1 MIIEKKIDSD
11 KLKEFLQNFH
21 AQNFK
26 YYGENVENP
35 KKKDPKIET
44 QIQEELYTDNIEL
57 ASEDNISDT
66 YSIAKQVYC
75 DRNKAQDYTY
85 IYDAVL
91 NKFLQKFVNI
101 EDITSLYKPDYFVFE
116 WMMHLEYNPQKKSYS
131 YYRDHYIH
139 QARNL
144 YEIYI
149 MMNDFHYFEKCM
161 EQYKSGNS
169 VVACYFRKMVKE
181 QMKREKIYTED
192 VEKMECYIYRYILY
206 ASAFVTS
213 AVHDIG
219 YPVEYMNRNIGR
231 IADFLPLSDYFFE
244 KKNAGQKMGILL
256 SDSLLYKITSAQEI
270 TKRVNAGDHGAIS
283 ACILLMKFYMD
294 GKIYSLPPAQK
305 MVVELSAIAV
315 YEHTLKYEILN
326 NHNPEREQNI
336 FEENPFS
343 FLFRV
348 CDDLQEWDRVYFDI
362 TKQSNFLVCNKCGTI
377 IKNQVDNKADLK
389 QKYIYSCC
397 CSDNAAINKNTFKY
411 RKLAYVEVCTSLEME
426 EKQIAE
432 NGSGESKKYIV
443 IKMNYDL
450 IKLLQAVAYN
460 QEFARKRA
468 TALRELKI
476 MLDAQMGK
484 TPIVLET
491 YLSGNPIAIKTEI
504 MSRYLSK
511 QNGDLFGQISR
522 AMKAIEADNCLN
534 TIENIIYGE
543 QNEMHHIIQQVTN
556 EIFELEKLRKKRKMT
571 LNEQLKNV
579 LGNNISFYVR
589 MALMLYVVQSNKWI
603 QEKFHQR
610 DPFCKSMVK
619 MICRNEKIDYE
630 PIEVLIYNCIYYGFD
645 KREIAYPFK
654 NKEALERYE
663 NMYQEDKVLTYN
675 VDSYINGV
683 HYDNVRKYCNS
694 GKNMQK
700 NIGYD
705 FFSDYDLF
713 EVLWNE
719 VNKKR

>member
-1 MIIEKKIDSD
+1 MSIDKKIDSNE
-11 KLKEFLQNFH
+11 LKRFLQNFH
-21 AQNFK
+21 VQNFK
-26 YYGENVENP
+26 YYGEDAEKP
-35 KKKDPKIET
+35 KRKKTKIEKR
-44 QIQEELYTDNIEL
+44 IQEELYTGNIEL

-66 YSIAKQVYC
+66 YSIAEQVYC

-91 NKFLQKFVNI
+91 NNFLQGFVGI
-101 EDITSLYKPDYFVFE
+101 DDITSLYKPDYFVFE

-144 YEIYI
+144 YEMYV
-149 MMNDFHYFEKCM
+149 MMKDFHYFEKCM

-169 VVACYFRKMVKE
+169 IVACYFRKMVRE
-181 QMKREKIYTED
+181 QMKRETLYTED
-192 VEKMECYIYRYILY
+192 VEKQECYIYRYILY

-294 GKIYSLPPAQK
+294 GKIYSLSPAQK

-377 IKNQVDNKADLK
+377 IKNQVDNKADPK

-397 CSDNAAINKNTFKY
+397 CSANAAINKNTFKY
-411 RKLAYVEVCTSLEME
+411 RKLAYVEVCTSLEIK
-426 EKQIAE
+426 EKK
-432 NGSGESKKYIV
+432 SGGNYIV

-468 TALRELKI
+468 TALKELKI
-476 MLDAQMGK
+476 MIDTQMGK

-504 MSRYLSK
+504 MSRYLSEQK
-511 QNGDLFGQISR
+511 EDLFGQINGT
-522 AMKAIEADNCLN
+522 MNITKLDDYLN
-534 TIENIIYGE
+534 TFEKIIYDE
-543 QNEMHHIIQQVTN
+543 QNEIYQIIQQMTN
-556 EIFELEKLRKKRKMT
+556 RIFELNEQRAKRKML
-571 LNEQLKNV
+571 LNEQLKKV
-579 LGNNISFYVR
+579 LSNNISFYIR
-589 MALMLYVVQSNKWI
+589 MALILYGVQSNKLI
-603 QEKFHQR
+603 QKEFSTKES
-610 DPFCKSMVK
+610 FCKTMSK
-619 MICRNEKIDYE
+619 MICKNEKIDYE
-630 PIEVLIYNCIYYGFD
+630 PIEMLIYNCIYYGFD
-645 KREIAYPFK
+645 KREITYPFK
-654 NKEALERYE
+654 STEALNRYE
-663 NMYQEDKVLTYN
+663 NMYQEDKALTYN

-683 HYDNVRKYCNS
+683 HYDNVRKYCTS
-694 GKNMQK
+694 GKNMEK

-719 VNKKR
+719 VILL